1 MNHEYTGALGPD
13 HRPIVFV
20 EPLGRVTPGWVT
32 RYAGAWE
39 YACLDALQDGMRAV
53 SS

>member
-1 MNHEYTGALGPD
+1 MNHEYTGAVRGL
-13 HRPIVFV
+13 RPIVLV
-20 EPLGRVTPGWVT
+20 LLHPCRGWVVS

-53 SS
+53 SQ